1 MRGTPHSP
9 YALCRITHSE
19 YAICTF
25 QHIELAVGG
34 STRSK
39 HTAFRVD
46 RERGRA
52 REREGERNGA
62 LIASLEEKRGFDL
75 DLATRKNTDIQL
87 KLKFVIFNPIL
98 LYDSMAHYI

>member
-1 MRGTPHSP
+1 M
-9 YALCRITHSE
+9 
-19 YAICTF
+19 
-25 QHIELAVGG
+25 GG

-52 REREGERNGA
+52 RAREGERNGA

-75 DLATRKNTDIQL
+75 DLATRKNIDISL
-87 KLKFVIFNPIL
+87 KLRFVIFNSIL
-98 LYDSMAHYI
+98 LYDSMAHYIS

>member
-1 MRGTPHSP
+1 M
-9 YALCRITHSE
+9 
-19 YAICTF
+19 
-25 QHIELAVGG
+25 GG

-52 REREGERNGA
+52 RAREGERNGA

-75 DLATRKNTDIQL
+75 DLATRKNIDISL
-87 KLKFVIFNPIL
+87 KLKFVIFNYIL
-98 LYDSMAHYI
+98 LYDSMAHYIS